1 MASGRV
7 LVTGAEGFVGGAL
20 VADLR
25 ARGVDVVAPVRSV
38 LDLTDAAS
46 VDAAVAAA
54 TPSRVVHLGAVTH
67 LPSVSAEP
75 TRAFDVN
82 VLGTQRLLDAVRRRS
97 PAARVL
103 VVSSC
108 SVFGSP
114 DPSSLPLREDAP
126 RRSAHPYGVQKIA
139 VEDLAARYAEDFD
152 LDVVVARPFN
162 HVGPGQRTRFA
173 VSFFAREIARR
184 ERGGVD
190 EPLRVGNL
198 EPRRELMHVDDVV
211 DAYSRLL
218 DARTSRGVYHV
229 ASGRSVRIGEAL
241 DHLLSLSSE
250 RIEVIPDPALH
261 RPMDAP
267 DLTGDASRLTGETG
281 WRPVREWRDTLEE
294 ILEDARRR
302 AAETT

>member
-1 MASGRV
+1 VASGRV

-20 VADLR
+20 VGALR
-25 ARGVDVVAPVRSV
+25 ARGADVVAPVRSV
-38 LDLTDAAS
+38 FDLTDVAS
-46 VDAAVAAA
+46 IDAAVAAA
-54 TPSRVVHLGAVTH
+54 TPSQVVHLGAVTH
-67 LPSVSAEP
+67 LPSVLAEP

-82 VLGTQRLLDAVRRRS
+82 VLGTQRLLDAVRRRA
-97 PAARVL
+97 PGARVL

-114 DPSSLPLREDAP
+114 EPSSLPLREDAP

-190 EPLRVGNL
+190 DPLRVGNL

-241 DHLLSLSSE
+241 DHLLSLSSA
-250 RIEVIPDPALH
+250 RVEVVPDPALH

-267 DLTGDASRLTGETG
+267 DLTGDASRLTEETG
-281 WRPVREWRDTLEE
+281 WRPVREWRDTLAE

>member
-1 MASGRV
+1 MALGRI
-7 LVTGAEGFVGGAL
+7 LVTGGEGFVGGAL
-20 VADLR
+20 VAALR

-54 TPSRVVHLGAVTH
+54 RPSHVVHLGAVTH
-67 LPSVSAEP
+67 LPSVLAEP

-82 VLGTQRLLDAVRRRS
+82 VLGTKRLLDAVGRRS
-97 PAARVL
+97 PDARVL

-108 SVFGSP
+108 AVFGSP
-114 DPSSLPLREDAP
+114 EPSSLPLREDAP

-139 VEDLAARYAEDFD
+139 VEDLAARYAEDLG

-184 ERGGVD
+184 ERGGGD

-211 DAYSRLL
+211 DAYLRLL
-218 DARTSRGVYHV
+218 ETRSAGGVFHV
-229 ASGRSVRIGEAL
+229 ASGRSIRIGEAL
-241 DHLLSLSSE
+241 DHLLSLSSAC
-250 RIEVIPDPALH
+250 IEVVPDPALH

-267 DLTGDASRLTGETG
+267 DLTGDASRLAAETG
-281 WRPVREWRDTLEE
+281 WKPVEEWRDTLAE

-302 AAETT
+302 AVETT